1 MNKNKRENGQSK
13 EMKNNFKDGYR
24 KEIENKEEFLD
35 REENKNHEKNK
46 DRKEN
51 ENPEENEDE
60 DNNKDE
66 DVHIIDVSN
75 FFNYQKALN
84 SLMDYLNVAIDE
96 TISGFTRSDQLL
108 FSHANKKLI
117 LNAILESGFYD
128 FCKMRL
134 AEVAESNAI
143 ENQDSFMAMM
153 TQVQGEIDLLA
164 YLLVNTR
171 LAHRTL
177 NFDLFL
183 SLLKGG
189 LFVDILE
196 THDKIVKDMRNR
208 AQILNSQN
216 IRENVK
222 VSDNSFYI

>member
-1 MNKNKRENGQSK
+1 MNTEDEGSEKKKVKLSNEEPSK
-13 EMKNNFKDGYR
+13 E
-24 KEIENKEEFLD
+24 L
-35 REENKNHEKNK
+35 REESDDESDEKS
-46 DRKEN
+46 D
-51 ENPEENEDE
+51 EE
-60 DNNKDE
+60 K
-66 DVHIIDVSN
+66 VQVIDVSN

-84 SLMDYLNVAIDE
+84 SLMDYLNVSIDE

-134 AEVAESNAI
+134 AEVAQSNVI
-143 ENQDSFMAMM
+143 EDQESFMAVMS
-153 TQVQGEIDLLA
+153 QIQGEIDLLA

-196 THDKIVKDMRNR
+196 THEQIVKDMRKH
-208 AQILNSQN
+208 AQDLNPQN
-216 IRENVK
+216 IKENVK

>member
-1 MNKNKRENGQSK
+1 MPPENPFLSPNGLDLDEDSID
-13 EMKNNFKDGYR
+13 NSDGV
-24 KEIENKEEFLD
+24 
-35 REENKNHEKNK
+35 EENAQ
-46 DRKEN
+46 
-51 ENPEENEDE
+51 
-60 DNNKDE
+60 
-66 DVHIIDVSN
+66 IIDVSN
-75 FFNYQKALN
+75 FFNYQKAIN
-84 SLMDYLNVAIDE
+84 SLMDYLNMAIDE

-128 FCKMRL
+128 FCKYRL
-134 AEVAESNAI
+134 AEVAQSKAVEDQS
-143 ENQDSFMAMM
+143 QFMTMM
-153 TQVQGEIDLLA
+153 SQVQGEIDLLA

-171 LAHRTL
+171 LAHRSL

-196 THDKIVKDMRNR
+196 THERIVKDMRQR
-208 AQILNSQN
+208 EQTLNSQN

-222 VSDNSFYI
+222 VNDNSFYI

>member
-1 MNKNKRENGQSK
+1 MNTEDEGSEKKKVELSNEEPSK
-13 EMKNNFKDGYR
+13 E
-24 KEIENKEEFLD
+24 L
-35 REENKNHEKNK
+35 REESDDESDEKS
-46 DRKEN
+46 D
-51 ENPEENEDE
+51 EE
-60 DNNKDE
+60 K
-66 DVHIIDVSN
+66 VQVIDVSN

-84 SLMDYLNVAIDE
+84 SLMDYLNVSIDE

-134 AEVAESNAI
+134 AEVAQSNVI
-143 ENQDSFMAMM
+143 EDQESFMAVMS
-153 TQVQGEIDLLA
+153 QIQGEIDLLA

-196 THDKIVKDMRNR
+196 THEQIVKDMRKY
-208 AQILNSQN
+208 AQDLNPQN
-216 IRENVK
+216 IKENVK

>member
-1 MNKNKRENGQSK
+1 MLCSLYAMPPENPFLSPNGLDLEENGIG
-13 EMKNNFKDGYR
+13 NGD
-24 KEIENKEEFLD
+24 EIE
-35 REENKNHEKNK
+35 ENAQ
-46 DRKEN
+46 
-51 ENPEENEDE
+51 
-60 DNNKDE
+60 
-66 DVHIIDVSN
+66 IIDVSN
-75 FFNYQKALN
+75 FFNYQKAIN
-84 SLMDYLNVAIDE
+84 SLMDYLNMAIDE

-128 FCKMRL
+128 FCKYRL
-134 AEVAESNAI
+134 AEVAQSKAVEDQS
-143 ENQDSFMAMM
+143 QFMTMM
-153 TQVQGEIDLLA
+153 SQVQGEIDLLA

-171 LAHRTL
+171 LAHRSL

-196 THDKIVKDMRNR
+196 THERIVKDMRQR
-208 AQILNSQN
+208 EQTLNSQN

-222 VSDNSFYI
+222 VNDNSFYI

>member
-1 MNKNKRENGQSK
+1 MKRSLLAMPPENPFVSNKTI
-13 EMKNNFKDGYR
+13 DDID
-24 KEIENKEEFLD
+24 KEIE
-35 REENKNHEKNK
+35 
-46 DRKEN
+46 
-51 ENPEENEDE
+51 EDSDIE
-60 DNNKDE
+60 DDLQ
-66 DVHIIDVSN
+66 VIDVSN
-75 FFNYQKALN
+75 FFNYQKAIN
-84 SLMDYLNVAIDE
+84 SLMDYLNMAIDE

-117 LNAILESGFYD
+117 LHAILESGFYD
-128 FCKMRL
+128 FCKFRL
-134 AEVAESNAI
+134 AEVAQSKAI
-143 ENQDSFMAMM
+143 EDQERFLDAM

-189 LFVDILE
+189 LFMDILE
-196 THDKIVKDMRNR
+196 THEKIVKDMRER
-208 AQILNSQN
+208 AKTLNSQN

-222 VSDNSFYI
+222 VTDSSFYI

>member
-1 MNKNKRENGQSK
+1 MNKDKKENGQSNK
-13 EMKNNFKDGYR
+13 KKNNYNYKDRNR
-24 KEIENKEEFLD
+24 KENEDK
-35 REENKNHEKNK
+35 EENKDRIENK

-51 ENPEENEDE
+51 DNPEVNDDKDNNEEDE
-60 DNNKDE
+60 N
-66 DVHIIDVSN
+66 VQIIDVSN

-143 ENQDSFMAMM
+143 EDQDSFMAMM

>member
-1 MNKNKRENGQSK
+1 MNTEDEGSEKKKVELSNEEPSK
-13 EMKNNFKDGYR
+13 E
-24 KEIENKEEFLD
+24 L
-35 REENKNHEKNK
+35 REESDDESDEKS
-46 DRKEN
+46 D
-51 ENPEENEDE
+51 EE
-60 DNNKDE
+60 K
-66 DVHIIDVSN
+66 VQVIDVSN

-84 SLMDYLNVAIDE
+84 SLMDYLNVSIDE

-134 AEVAESNAI
+134 AEVAQSNVI
-143 ENQDSFMAMM
+143 EDQESFMAVMS
-153 TQVQGEIDLLA
+153 QIQGEIDLLA

-196 THDKIVKDMRNR
+196 THEQIVKDMRKH
-208 AQILNSQN
+208 AQDLNPQN
-216 IRENVK
+216 IKENVK

>member
-1 MNKNKRENGQSK
+1 MDSDK
-13 EMKNNFKDGYR
+13 EDKSEDN
-24 KEIENKEEFLD
+24 LD
-35 REENKNHEKNK
+35 DELEDDSEA
-46 DRKEN
+46 DS
-51 ENPEENEDE
+51 EDE
-60 DNNKDE
+60 N
-66 DVHIIDVSN
+66 VQIIDVSN

-84 SLMDYLNVAIDE
+84 SLMDYLNVSIDE

-128 FCKMRL
+128 FCKLRL
-134 AEVAESNAI
+134 AEVAQSKAI
-143 ENQDSFMAMM
+143 EDQDTFMNVMG
-153 TQVQGEIDLLA
+153 QLQGEIDLLA

-196 THDKIVKDMRNR
+196 THKTIVKDMHQR
-208 AQILNSQN
+208 AQDLNPQN
-216 IRENVK
+216 IKENVK